1 MIPSLYLEQC
11 LTTVGTQC
19 VFVEW
24 MNEHT
29 EKYGLWIQCCS
40 PVEFSQI
47 CASWCPSTPQCKCT
61 NSWSPAD
68 MHTESNSAIINIIL
82 TVINLLKLLS
92 PNQFYFKNLL
102 TINVWHKNN
111 SDLFSHTRL
120 C

>member
-1 MIPSLYLEQC
+1 
-11 LTTVGTQC
+11 
-19 VFVEW
+19 
-24 MNEHT
+24 
-29 EKYGLWIQCCS
+29 
-40 PVEFSQI
+40 
-47 CASWCPSTPQCKCT
+47 
-61 NSWSPAD
+61 

-92 PNQFYFKNLL
+92 PSQFYFKNLL